1 MSYILD
7 ALNKSEQEQRSRQT
21 PGLDS
26 IQGAPVKV
34 PQSRPF
40 WLSLLAMLVIINGS
54 FAYWFYLKPTENKPA
69 AIIVDQGRK
78 LSVEQVATLDDVQI
92 NPAPQVA
99 SITPVRVAELPTSVQ
114 RQIPDIR
121 FSSHIYANDPSLRMV
136 NINGRIVREG
146 DSVADGISLV
156 KISEDGVVL
165 SYLHYTFEM
174 NVIRDWSFD

>member
-26 IQGAPVKV
+26 IQGAPVKA
-34 PQSRPF
+34 PQSKPF
-40 WLSLLAMLVIINGS
+40 WLFLLAMLVVINGS
-54 FAYWFYLKPTENKPA
+54 FAYWFYLKPTDNKPA

-78 LSVEQVATLDDVQI
+78 LFVEPVAT
-92 NPAPQVA
+92 VA
-99 SITPVRVAELPTSVQ
+99 SITPVRVAELPASVQ

-174 NVIRDWSFD
+174 SVIRDWSFD

>member
-7 ALNKSEQEQRSRQT
+7 ALNKSAQEQRNRQT

-26 IQGAPVKV
+26 LQGAPRA
-34 PQSRPF
+34 PQSRPL
-40 WLSLLAMLVIINGS
+40 WLLLLAMLVVINGS
-54 FAYWFYLKPTENKPA
+54 FAYWFTLKPTEIRTPTTLA
-69 AIIVDQGRK
+69 DQGRK
-78 LSVEQVATLDDVQI
+78 LPGEQVATLADVQK
-92 NPAPQVA
+92 NPAPQYVA
-99 SITPVRVAELPTSVQ
+99 SITPVRVADLPANVQ
-114 RQIPDIR
+114 RQIPGIR

-156 KISEDGVVL
+156 EISEDGVVL

-174 NVIRDWSFD
+174 SVIRDWSFD